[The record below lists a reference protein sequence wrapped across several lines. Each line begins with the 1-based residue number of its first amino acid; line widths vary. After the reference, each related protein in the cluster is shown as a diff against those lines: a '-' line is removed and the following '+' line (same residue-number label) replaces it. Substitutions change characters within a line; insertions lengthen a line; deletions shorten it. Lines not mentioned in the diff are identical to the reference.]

1 MLLFEFKIHS
11 EVGEDDIV
19 ISKILRWIKKI
30 KKKNYLIRLH
40 RRYFASVI
48 IRKIISHF

>member
-19 ISKILRWIKKI
+19 ILKFSKILDGLKKS
-30 KKKNYLIRLH
+30 KKR
-40 RRYFASVI
+40 I
-48 IRKIISHF
+48 I